1 MQPCFDD
8 RETIAEIVAGCEL
21 EIGDAKSERDQAR
34 QGERSCKAARDRDAF
49 IPFIAGG
56 TSGVV
61 GTALGIA
68 IGFVAASADPR
79 GTH

>member
-1 MQPCFDD
+1 MEPCFDRD
-8 RETIAEIVAGCEL
+8 ALAEVVAGCEL

-34 QGERSCKAARDRDAF
+34 QGERSCKAARARDAF
-49 IPFIAGG
+49 IPFVAGG
-56 TSGVV
+56 ASGIV

-79 GTH
+79 GVH